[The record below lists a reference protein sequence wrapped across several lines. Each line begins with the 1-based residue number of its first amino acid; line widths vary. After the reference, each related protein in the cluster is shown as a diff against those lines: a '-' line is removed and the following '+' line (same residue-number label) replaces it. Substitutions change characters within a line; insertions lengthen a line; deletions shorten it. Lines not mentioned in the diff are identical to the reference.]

1 MAKTLCIIINWNA
14 AADTNLLVEQV
25 WKTTNAHIAL
35 IDNGSTDQSKEQL
48 MAACSRLQAVN
59 WQSQF
64 ECKSERLQLISSA
77 TNDGFAKAINK
88 VIRCVL
94 PNTYDFI
101 WLLNN
106 DAMPEEKALM
116 HLEDCLLQQKDLGFA
131 GSVIMDY
138 EQRNKIQCC
147 AVRYH
152 PFFAVSKLQFKNQQW
167 DDTKDY
173 ISNDKHIF
181 QHGASLLVRY
191 SMLEQLGLLDERFF
205 LYAEEHDWQVR
216 ATKLGFGNALVVKSK
231 VYHKGSMSTANAHHL
246 FYYYYNTSA
255 MKFAYKYH
263 SFLLRTWNVIAL
275 LGITIIRTKGN
286 MKALYWGVKG
296 ILLGYFK
303 PNQYA
308 NL

>member
-48 MAACSRLQAVN
+48 LAVCSRLQAVN

-64 ECKSERLQLISSA
+64 ECKSERLQLIGSA

-106 DAMPEEKALM
+106 DAMPEENALV

-173 ISNDKHIF
+173 ISNEKHIF

-191 SMLEQLGLLDERFF
+191 SMLEQLGLLDER
-205 LYAEEHDWQVR
+205 
-216 ATKLGFGNALVVKSK
+216 
-231 VYHKGSMSTANAHHL
+231 
-246 FYYYYNTSA
+246 
-255 MKFAYKYH
+255 
-263 SFLLRTWNVIAL
+263 
-275 LGITIIRTKGN
+275 
-286 MKALYWGVKG
+286 
-296 ILLGYFK
+296 
-303 PNQYA
+303 
-308 NL
+308 